1 MSIRYFGRWSQFLAS
16 VFLVLAMAETAPAS
30 ENGIE
35 GVIYISPS
43 RPGPHRID
51 MPNKAPAGNVDF
63 VVLKGEEKVASFTT
77 DAEGHFRVTVPP
89 GHYTITRKDRGAT
102 IGRWHYEVEV
112 VAGKM
117 AQVDWTADS
126 GMR

>member
-1 MSIRYFGRWSQFLAS
+1 
-16 VFLVLAMAETAPAS
+16 MAETAPAS

-43 RPGPHRID
+43 RPGPQRID
-51 MPNKAPAGNVDF
+51 MPNKAPVANIDF
-63 VVLKGEEKVASFTT
+63 VVLKGKEKEKEKVASFTT

-89 GHYTITRKDRGAT
+89 GHYTITRKDGGAT

>member
-1 MSIRYFGRWSQFLAS
+1 MAMS
-16 VFLVLAMAETAPAS
+16 ETAPAS

-35 GVIYISPS
+35 GVIYVSPS
-43 RPGPHRID
+43 RPGPQRID
-51 MPNKAPAGNVDF
+51 MPSKAPVANIDF

-89 GHYTITRKDRGAT
+89 GHYTITRKEGGAT
-102 IGRWHYEVEV
+102 IGHWRYEVEV